1 MGNLI
6 RLIFCRY
13 FSGILGWVSCF
24 SFYLISFSVE
34 LKSMITTKR
43 KPEFEGAVVKTSV
56 EDKRLD
62 FDVWASQVKQQM
74 LAALARRG
82 MR

>member
-1 MGNLI
+1 
-6 RLIFCRY
+6 
-13 FSGILGWVSCF
+13 
-24 SFYLISFSVE
+24 
-34 LKSMITTKR
+34 MITTKR
-43 KPEFEGAVVKTSV
+43 KQEFEGSVIKTSS

>member
-1 MGNLI
+1 
-6 RLIFCRY
+6 
-13 FSGILGWVSCF
+13 
-24 SFYLISFSVE
+24 
-34 LKSMITTKR
+34 MITTKR